1 MLPSRFQVTVPVA
14 VIVTDAP
21 SGISTPV
28 SVQPL
33 LLPYTVIVFSHVD
46 GVVPG
51 VVAGVDRPSPIAD
64 GVAQI
69 ERRSTET
76 IQAAAHTIDSFV
88 RDMGRSLD
96 FRVDS
101 SSGKQIVRVSNPE
114 TGEVVRQIPNEE
126 AVQIARS
133 LNYLQSVLVSIKA

>member
-1 MLPSRFQVTVPVA
+1 MEVSGVVGGQSSVA
-14 VIVTDAP
+14 PAGGAS
-21 SGISTPV
+21 SG
-28 SVQPL
+28 L
-33 LLPYTVIVFSHVD
+33 
-46 GVVPG
+46 VPG
-51 VVAGVDRPSPIAD
+51 VSRPSPISE

-69 ERRSTET
+69 ERRSSEN
-76 IQAAAHTIDSFV
+76 IQAAARTIDSFV

-101 SSGKQIVRVSNPE
+101 SSGKQIVRVSNPQ

>member
-1 MLPSRFQVTVPVA
+1 MGMTGVSGGQVPVLA
-14 VIVTDAP
+14 TVAGGG
-21 SGISTPV
+21 SG
-28 SVQPL
+28 
-33 LLPYTVIVFSHVD
+33 H
-46 GVVPG
+46 VPG
-51 VVAGVDRPSPIAD
+51 VSRSSAISE

-69 ERRSTET
+69 ERRSSEN
-76 IQAAAHTIDSFV
+76 IQAAARTIDSFV

-101 SSGKQIVRVSNPE
+101 SSGKQIVRVSNPQ

>member
-1 MLPSRFQVTVPVA
+1 MGMTGVSGSQVPLPSSIGGGGQA
-14 VIVTDAP
+14 
-21 SGISTPV
+21 
-28 SVQPL
+28 
-33 LLPYTVIVFSHVD
+33 
-46 GVVPG
+46 PG
-51 VVAGVDRPSPIAD
+51 VTRTSSISE

-69 ERRSTET
+69 ERRSSENL
-76 IQAAAHTIDSFV
+76 QAAARTIDTFV

-101 SSGKQIVRVSNPE
+101 SSGKQIVRVSNPQ

>member
-1 MLPSRFQVTVPVA
+1 MEM
-14 VIVTDAP
+14 
-21 SGISTPV
+21 SGIV
-28 SVQPL
+28 GGVQA
-33 LLPYTVIVFSHVD
+33 
-46 GVVPG
+46 GVGGSG
-51 VVAGVDRPSPIAD
+51 VVAGVSKQSPISE

-69 ERRSTET
+69 ERRSSEN
-76 IQAAAHTIDSFV
+76 IQAAARTIDSFV

-101 SSGKQIVRVSNPE
+101 SSGKQIVRVSNPQ
-114 TGEVVRQIPNEE
+114 TGEVVRQIPTEE

>member
-1 MLPSRFQVTVPVA
+1 MGMTGVSGSQVPLPALIGGGGQS
-14 VIVTDAP
+14 
-21 SGISTPV
+21 
-28 SVQPL
+28 
-33 LLPYTVIVFSHVD
+33 
-46 GVVPG
+46 PG
-51 VVAGVDRPSPIAD
+51 VSKPSSISE

-69 ERRSTET
+69 ERRSSENL
-76 IQAAAHTIDSFV
+76 QAAARTIDSFV

-101 SSGKQIVRVSNPE
+101 SSGKQIVRVSNPQ

>member
-1 MLPSRFQVTVPVA
+1 MGMTGVSGSQVSLPASIGGGGQ
-14 VIVTDAP
+14 
-21 SGISTPV
+21 S
-28 SVQPL
+28 
-33 LLPYTVIVFSHVD
+33 
-46 GVVPG
+46 PG
-51 VVAGVDRPSPIAD
+51 VSKPSSISE

-69 ERRSTET
+69 ERRSSENL
-76 IQAAAHTIDSFV
+76 QAAARTIDLFV

-101 SSGKQIVRVSNPE
+101 SSGKQIVRVSNPQ

>member
-1 MLPSRFQVTVPVA
+1 MMGMTGVASSQVPLPSVLA
-14 VIVTDAP
+14 GGGA
-21 SGISTPV
+21 
-28 SVQPL
+28 
-33 LLPYTVIVFSHVD
+33 
-46 GVVPG
+46 G

-64 GVAQI
+64 GVARI

-76 IQAAAHTIDSFV
+76 IQAAARTIDSFV

-101 SSGKQIVRVSNPE
+101 SSGKQIVRVSNPD

>member
-1 MLPSRFQVTVPVA
+1 MEMSGVVGVQGSS
-14 VIVTDAP
+14 AP
-21 SGISTPV
+21 PIGGSAG
-28 SVQPL
+28 L
-33 LLPYTVIVFSHVD
+33 
-46 GVVPG
+46 VPG
-51 VVAGVDRPSPIAD
+51 VSNPSPIAE

-69 ERRSTET
+69 ERRSSEN
-76 IQAAAHTIDSFV
+76 IQAAARTIDSFV

-96 FRVDS
+96 FRVDT
-101 SSGKQIVRVSNPE
+101 SSGKQIVRVSNPQ

>member
-1 MLPSRFQVTVPVA
+1 MGMTSVSSSQVPLPS
-14 VIVTDAP
+14 VI
-21 SGISTPV
+21 SGGAQS
-28 SVQPL
+28 
-33 LLPYTVIVFSHVD
+33 
-46 GVVPG
+46 PG
-51 VVAGVDRPSPIAD
+51 IERPSPISE

-69 ERRSTET
+69 ERRSSEN
-76 IQAAAHTIDSFV
+76 IQAAARTIDSFV

-101 SSGKQIVRVSNPE
+101 SSGKQIVRVSNPQ

>member
-1 MLPSRFQVTVPVA
+1 MGMTGVSSSQVPLPA
-14 VIVTDAP
+14 VISAGQT
-21 SGISTPV
+21 
-28 SVQPL
+28 
-33 LLPYTVIVFSHVD
+33 
-46 GVVPG
+46 PG
-51 VVAGVDRPSPIAD
+51 VERSSAISE

-69 ERRSTET
+69 ERRSNEN
-76 IQAAAHTIDSFV
+76 IQAAARTIDSFV

-101 SSGKQIVRVSNPE
+101 ASGKQIVRVSNPE
-114 TGEVVRQIPNEE
+114 TGELVRQIPNEE

>member
-1 MLPSRFQVTVPVA
+1 MAGFLETNMGMTGVSGSQVPLPS
-14 VIVTDAP
+14 
-21 SGISTPV
+21 
-28 SVQPL
+28 SVGGGGQ
-33 LLPYTVIVFSHVD
+33 T
-46 GVVPG
+46 PG
-51 VVAGVDRPSPIAD
+51 VARASSISE

-69 ERRSTET
+69 ERRSSENL
-76 IQAAAHTIDSFV
+76 QAAARTIDTFV

-101 SSGKQIVRVSNPE
+101 SSGKQIVRVSNPQ

>member
-1 MLPSRFQVTVPVA
+1 MGMTGVSGSQGPLPASIGGGGQ
-14 VIVTDAP
+14 
-21 SGISTPV
+21 S
-28 SVQPL
+28 
-33 LLPYTVIVFSHVD
+33 
-46 GVVPG
+46 PG
-51 VVAGVDRPSPIAD
+51 VSKPSSISE

-69 ERRSTET
+69 ERRSSENL
-76 IQAAAHTIDSFV
+76 QAAARTIDSFV

-101 SSGKQIVRVSNPE
+101 SSGKQIVRVSNPQ

>member
-1 MLPSRFQVTVPVA
+1 MGMTGVSSSQVPLPS
-14 VIVTDAP
+14 VI
-21 SGISTPV
+21 SGGQTPG
-28 SVQPL
+28 
-33 LLPYTVIVFSHVD
+33 IE
-46 GVVPG
+46 
-51 VVAGVDRPSPIAD
+51 RPSPISE

-69 ERRSTET
+69 ERRSNEN
-76 IQAAAHTIDSFV
+76 IQAAARTIDSFV

-101 SSGKQIVRVSNPE
+101 SSGKQIVRVSNTQ
-114 TGEVVRQIPNEE
+114 TGEVVRKIPNEE

>member
-1 MLPSRFQVTVPVA
+1 MSMTGVSSSQVPLPSIIAGNT
-14 VIVTDAP
+14 T
-21 SGISTPV
+21 
-28 SVQPL
+28 
-33 LLPYTVIVFSHVD
+33 
-46 GVVPG
+46 PG
-51 VVAGVDRPSPIAD
+51 VERSSPIAE

-69 ERRSTET
+69 ERRSNDT
-76 IQAAAHTIDSFV
+76 IQAAARTIDSFV

>member
-1 MLPSRFQVTVPVA
+1 MGMSGVVGSQVSGSPAVGGSPS
-14 VIVTDAP
+14 
-21 SGISTPV
+21 
-28 SVQPL
+28 L
-33 LLPYTVIVFSHVD
+33 
-46 GVVPG
+46 VPG
-51 VVAGVDRPSPIAD
+51 VSKASPIAE

-69 ERRSTET
+69 ERRSSEN
-76 IQAAAHTIDSFV
+76 IQAAARTIDSFV

-101 SSGKQIVRVSNPE
+101 SSGKQIVRVSNPQ

>member
-1 MLPSRFQVTVPVA
+1 MGMTGVSSSQVPLPA
-14 VIVTDAP
+14 VI
-21 SGISTPV
+21 SGGQT
-28 SVQPL
+28 
-33 LLPYTVIVFSHVD
+33 
-46 GVVPG
+46 PG
-51 VVAGVDRPSPIAD
+51 VERSSAISE

-69 ERRSTET
+69 ERRSNEN
-76 IQAAAHTIDSFV
+76 IQAAARTIDSFV

-114 TGEVVRQIPNEE
+114 TGELVRQIPNEE

>member
-1 MLPSRFQVTVPVA
+1 MGMTGVTGGHTPLPSTLA
-14 VIVTDAP
+14 GGG
-21 SGISTPV
+21 SG
-28 SVQPL
+28 L
-33 LLPYTVIVFSHVD
+33 
-46 GVVPG
+46 
-51 VVAGVDRPSPIAD
+51 VAGVERPSPIAE
-64 GVAQI
+64 GVAQL
-69 ERRSTET
+69 ERRSSET
-76 IQAAAHTIDSFV
+76 IQAAARTIDSFV

-101 SSGKQIVRVSNPE
+101 SSGKQIVRVSNPQ

>member
-1 MLPSRFQVTVPVA
+1 MEV
-14 VIVTDAP
+14 
-21 SGISTPV
+21 SGVVGGQS
-28 SVQPL
+28 SVGPAGGASPGL
-33 LLPYTVIVFSHVD
+33 
-46 GVVPG
+46 VPG
-51 VVAGVDRPSPIAD
+51 VSRPSPISE

-69 ERRSTET
+69 ERRSSEN
-76 IQAAAHTIDSFV
+76 IQAAARTIDSFV

-101 SSGKQIVRVSNPE
+101 SSGKQIVRVSNPQ

>member
-1 MLPSRFQVTVPVA
+1 MGMTGVSGSQVPLPASIGGGGQ
-14 VIVTDAP
+14 
-21 SGISTPV
+21 
-28 SVQPL
+28 
-33 LLPYTVIVFSHVD
+33 
-46 GVVPG
+46 VPG
-51 VVAGVDRPSPIAD
+51 VARSSTISE

-69 ERRSTET
+69 ERRSNENL
-76 IQAAAHTIDSFV
+76 QAAARTIDSFV

-101 SSGKQIVRVSNPE
+101 SSGKQIVRVSNPQ

>member
-1 MLPSRFQVTVPVA
+1 MGMSGVVGGHGSG
-14 VIVTDAP
+14 AP
-21 SGISTPV
+21 AIGGASG
-28 SVQPL
+28 L
-33 LLPYTVIVFSHVD
+33 
-46 GVVPG
+46 VPG
-51 VVAGVDRPSPIAD
+51 VSRASPIAE

-69 ERRSTET
+69 ERRSSEN
-76 IQAAAHTIDSFV
+76 IQAAARTIDSFV

-101 SSGKQIVRVSNPE
+101 SSGKQIVRVSNPQ

>member
-1 MLPSRFQVTVPVA
+1 MGTIGVSSSQVPLPA
-14 VIVTDAP
+14 VI
-21 SGISTPV
+21 SGDSA
-28 SVQPL
+28 
-33 LLPYTVIVFSHVD
+33 
-46 GVVPG
+46 PG
-51 VVAGVDRPSPIAD
+51 VARGSSISE
-64 GVAQI
+64 GVARI
-69 ERRSTET
+69 ERHSNES

-101 SSGKQIVRVSNPE
+101 TSGKQIVRVSNPQ